1 MDVVTISVRGGV
13 KLSRVLCYRVYIL
26 DVGVKVTLESG
37 EGEFVTWQCWQ
48 NLHYLGITDSQ

>member
-26 DVGVKVTLESG
+26 DVGVNVTLESG
-37 EGEFVTWQCWQ
+37 EGEFVTWQ
-48 NLHYLGITDSQ
+48 LLEEPSLLRYY